1 MAVFNIKAGTVPAN
15 TDFPET
21 FEGLVKLVAQYLEAQ
36 SAGESLNES
45 VLDGVLRQETTPSA
59 GQADYLWVEETSGGR
74 PSALKAYQGN
84 AWKAL
89 STVNSGKTNERP
101 ANAQVGE
108 FYYDT
113 DISCLLINSSSGWS
127 TAEGS
132 VGDIKFAHATD
143 SATVLTRNP
152 GWSLYTE
159 AAGRSLVAV
168 DSGDSEDFSGT
179 EKYKSSGQT
188 FGSKTHT
195 LTADELPAHTHLLD
209 AQGMPAVFWNVFN
222 QEAGPDTSPTTRGFS
237 NTPYTSTTTGNNTTT
252 GSGHENR
259 PPLITAFCL
268 KKDY

>member
-45 VLDGVLRQETTPSA
+45 VLDGILRQETTPSA

-89 STVNSGKTNERP
+89 STVNSGTTNERP

-143 SATVLTRNP
+143 SATALTRNP
-152 GWSLYTE
+152 GWSLYTA

-168 DSGDSEDFSGT
+168 DSGDSENFNGT

-188 FGSKTHT
+188 FGSKTH
-195 LTADELPAHTHLLD
+195 EL
-209 AQGMPAVFWNVFN
+209 V
-222 QEAGPDTSPTTRGFS
+222 EAEIPQHSHEYQDKWIQKVGQYQSDDSGTDPGDNYTTDTRQ
-237 NTPYTSTTTGNNTTT
+237 TGNWGGDANNSYATTP
-252 GSGHENR
+252 HENR

-268 KKDY
+268 KKEY